1 MIESGA
7 RMPNPI
13 RDEDFFT
20 TRSQEAD
27 VAHRLIGY
35 VAGTGLPQVLE
46 SANEILGRVN
56 LGAISR
62 GPFQSAVLSYWI
74 DSNFAGKGLMTI
86 AVRAILNM
94 AGKELG
100 LHRVQAEAMPDN
112 HSSQGV
118 LNRVGFERIGHA
130 PAYLKIDGVWQ
141 GHDLFHKFLLR

>member
-1 MIESGA
+1 
-7 RMPNPI
+7 
-13 RDEDFFT
+13 
-20 TRSQEAD
+20 
-27 VAHRLIGY
+27 
-35 VAGTGLPQVLE
+35 
-46 SANEILGRVN
+46 
-56 LGAISR
+56 
-62 GPFQSAVLSYWI
+62 
-74 DSNFAGKGLMTI
+74 MTI